1 MGYVPREWREL
12 HKLLKTILGFSKW
25 GGCNSSR
32 RAHHLEEREERGGN
46 KCKKREWR

>member
-12 HKLLKTILGFSKW
+12 NNFRIFQVVGE
-25 GGCNSSR
+25 GCNSSR
-32 RAHHLEEREERGGN
+32 RVHHLEEREERGGN